1 MPHHAASIISPP
13 PAPCHGLPV
22 AVVWCLAFNRAGQ
35 ATLSFHED
43 GHNAPDLLRPWM
55 EAHQI
60 REDAVRRQVLAW
72 ADNALATLAG
82 QEDDVH
88 YAEAHLAVAGGRLS
102 LAVIPV
108 QTIPDH
114 TPTPPV

>member
-1 MPHHAASIISPP
+1 VTFG
-13 PAPCHGLPV
+13 PAPTFDYGWDGERLL
-22 AVVWCLAFNRAGQ
+22 AGGVVLMTQGELGVSGR
-35 ATLSFHED
+35 
-43 GHNAPDLLRPWM
+43 HN
-55 EAHQI
+55 
-60 REDAVRRQVLAW
+60 VL
-72 ADNALATLAG
+72 NALATLAG